1 MFKKARCCHCKEE
14 VPRSETVKWQGGRYC
29 RQCYAE
35 IPLAQKP
42 SGSLV
47 DQFNEAVGMVGAGPL
62 AALANLGPADRGED
76 DQEDDNKPDIEE
88 GLVDGDT
95 AEGLARLQEMG
106 MPPIPPLGP
115 RESEEAL
122 DILRNIVN
130 TKDRKEMVAKA
141 FGLAKATRNAA
152 SKVEFFIYWIT
163 DGPDGRR
170 LNLGI
175 TRNKSDG
182 ENMLAKFKGG
192 CPGAVIRWQ
201 GPMDYYTGRQAL
213 ERSLS

>member
-1 MFKKARCCHCKEE
+1 MFKRARCCHCKEK
-14 VPRSETVKWQGGRYC
+14 VPRSETVTWQGGCYC
-29 RQCYAE
+29 RQCFAG
-35 IPLAQKP
+35 IPLAQKS
-42 SGSLV
+42 SGSLG
-47 DQFNEAVGMVGAGPL
+47 DMFNEAVGMVGPAL

-76 DQEDDNKPDIEE
+76 DHEDDNKPDIEE

-122 DILRNIVN
+122 DILRDIVN
-130 TKDRKEMVAKA
+130 TKDRKEMAAKA
-141 FGLAKATRNAA
+141 IGLAKATRDAA

-163 DGPDGRR
+163 DGPNGRR

-192 CPGAVIRWQ
+192 YPGAVIRWQ